1 MAALSGMSAL
11 VRGPLLPNLESRFGL
26 CFDVIRGLPSSV
38 VTFVLLGFPPQGLEG
53 DLQPPLLTGSV

>member
-26 CFDVIRGLPSSV
+26 CFDV